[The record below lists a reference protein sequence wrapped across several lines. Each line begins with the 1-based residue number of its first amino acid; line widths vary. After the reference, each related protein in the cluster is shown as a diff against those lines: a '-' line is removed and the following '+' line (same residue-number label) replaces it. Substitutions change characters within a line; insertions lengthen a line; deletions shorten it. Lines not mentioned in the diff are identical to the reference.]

1 MRIFII
7 GVTGRVGSRI
17 AAEALARGHAVGGLA
32 RNAGPGQVPDGVVLA
47 QGDARIYDRL
57 PDLVR
62 GHDAVVVAAFLRDLF
77 AEFLVGAVRR
87 GGVNRL
93 FIVGGAASL
102 EFAPGRLLLDLP
114 DFPEP
119 YRPEAEGAK
128 RFLDELRAIDN
139 LDWSYLSPAAEFEPG
154 ERTGRFRLGADALL
168 TDAEGRSRISMED
181 YAIAA
186 LDELEAPS
194 HLRQRYSIAY

>member
-1 MRIFII
+1 MRILII

-32 RNAGPGQVPDGVVLA
+32 RNAGLGPVPDGVALV

-77 AEFLVGAVRR
+77 AELLVGAVRR
-87 GGVNRL
+87 GGVSRL
-93 FIVGGAASL
+93 FVVGGAASL
-102 EFAPGRLLLDLP
+102 ECAPGRLLIDLP
-114 DFPEP
+114 EFPEL
-119 YRPEAEGAK
+119 YRPEAKGAK
-128 RFLDELRAIDN
+128 RFLDDLRAIGD

-154 ERTGRFRLGADALL
+154 ERTGRFRLGGDALL

-186 LDELEAPS
+186 LDELESPS

>member
-1 MRIFII
+1 MRIVII
-7 GVTGRVGSRI
+7 GITGRAGSRI
-17 AAEALARGHAVGGLA
+17 AAEALARGHTVGGLV
-32 RNAGPGQVPDGVVLA
+32 RNAGLGLVPEGVALV
-47 QGDARIYDRL
+47 QGDARMYDRL

-62 GHDAVVVAAFLRDLF
+62 GYDAVVVAAFLRDLF
-77 AEFLVGAVRR
+77 AELLAAALHRA
-87 GGVNRL
+87 GVNRL
-93 FIVGGAASL
+93 FVVGGAASL
-102 EFAPGRLLLDLP
+102 EFAPGRPLLDLP

-128 RFLDELRAIDN
+128 RFLEDLRAIGD

-154 ERTGRFRLGADALL
+154 ERTGRFRLGGDALL
-168 TDAEGRSRISMED
+168 TDAEGRSCISMED

-186 LDELEAPS
+186 LDELEAPA